1 VNPLGRGTRRAD
13 EWTSPHERAR
23 ARAAQRLDWELD
35 DDETAWLEAHLDECS
50 RCQAAA
56 DEYSEIRDR
65 LRTMRLATPEPPRD
79 LWARTAAAIER
90 EAERSHGRRSA
101 SPRRFPVGALSGV
114 LVIAVVMGATL
125 LSNLPL
131 TDPVTPVDEGSFA
144 LASTVPST
152 VGPGATPI
160 AVVAGDVQY
169 VRRDPNG
176 RYDFNVTPVDEVCA
190 DDSDAGCPL
199 AEEARATALT
209 FEADPKSII
218 GSPDDN
224 QAIIVTGTD
233 GSTATDVYVMSLPTD
248 QQPATPAP
256 SVLAATASPPGSDPP
271 TESEPPIDTSA
282 STEPTESD
290 VASTAVPSDD
300 PTTAPPSD
308 DPSAEPT
315 IASSAEPEVSP
326 AVEATPMPEPSAI
339 ARDLIVAG
347 DTAAYSPDGTWFAFT
362 ARPSDE
368 SHGSDIYLWRVGGD
382 AAQPVTTDH
391 RSVFA
396 SWIDGRLVGSRPEV
410 ALDDGDEAD
419 AESFLLDPET
429 GVMTPLAGAG
439 WRPVV
444 APTGAYAVTWN
455 GTVIGRDGGR
465 QIGFGSGRLELA
477 AWDGL
482 NGPVEPADATL
493 IGPDDPAPFDARWD
507 ETSDALAVWV
517 RDPANAQ
524 LGRLSLYFI
533 DPRTGQLD
541 QPKNAPRDVPALAG
555 FSIGEGRL
563 AWATPPGQGGEGSRV
578 LIVAWT
584 DDGVGRI
591 ESAPGDQLLVI
602 R

>member
-35 DDETAWLEAHLDECS
+35 EDETAWLEAHLDECL
-50 RCQAAA
+50 RCRTAA

-65 LRTMRLATPEPPRD
+65 LRTMRLAAPEPPRD
-79 LWARTAAAIER
+79 LWARTAVAIER
-90 EAERSHGRRSA
+90 EAERSHGRRATPA
-101 SPRRFPVGALSGV
+101 SRFPVGALSGV

-131 TDPVTPVDEGSFA
+131 TDPVTPVDGGSFT
-144 LASTVPST
+144 LASSVPPT
-152 VGPGATPI
+152 VGPGGTPI
-160 AVVAGDVQY
+160 AVAAGDVQY
-169 VRRDPNG
+169 VRRDATG

-233 GSTATDVYVMSLPTD
+233 GSSATDVYVMSLPAD
-248 QQPATPAP
+248 AESAKPAP
-256 SVLAATASPPGSDPP
+256 SVLAATATPPASDPP
-271 TESEPPIDTSA
+271 TESDPPIDTSA
-282 STEPTESD
+282 SAGPAESATVSADPTDEPTTGPPSADPTASPSTEPD
-290 VASTAVPSDD
+290 F
-300 PTTAPPSD
+300 
-308 DPSAEPT
+308 
-315 IASSAEPEVSP
+315 SP
-326 AVEATPMPEPSAI
+326 AVEVTPIPEPSAI

-362 ARPSDE
+362 ARPADE
-368 SHGSDIYLWRVGGD
+368 SHGTDIYVWRVGGD

-396 SWIDGRLVGSRPEV
+396 SWIDGRLVGSRPAV
-410 ALDDGDEAD
+410 ALDEGDEAD

-429 GVMTPLAGAG
+429 GDMTPLAGAG
-439 WRPVV
+439 WRPAV
-444 APTGAYAVTWN
+444 APSGEFAVTWN
-455 GTVIGRDGGR
+455 GTVVGRNGGR
-465 QIGFGSGRLELA
+465 QVAFGTGQLELA
-477 AWDGL
+477 SWDGL
-482 NGPVEPADATL
+482 NGPVEPADATV
-493 IGPDDPAPFDARWD
+493 IGPDDSAPFDARWD
-507 ETSDALAVWV
+507 ESSNTLAVWV
-517 RDPANAQ
+517 RDPSNAQ

-533 DPRTGQLD
+533 DPQTGRLD